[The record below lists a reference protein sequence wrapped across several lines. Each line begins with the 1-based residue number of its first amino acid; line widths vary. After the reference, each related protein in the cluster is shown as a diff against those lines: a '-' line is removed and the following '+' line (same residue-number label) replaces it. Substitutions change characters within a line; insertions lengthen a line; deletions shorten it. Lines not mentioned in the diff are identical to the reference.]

1 MAVDGKRFCQGG
13 QTKIKAQIDPVS
25 DEGPFLVLGGPSSTS
40 LLGRRARELPGVS
53 LRSVL
58 ITF

>member
-1 MAVDGKRFCQGG
+1 MVLESEKS
-13 QTKIKAQIDPVS
+13 KIKAQIDPVS